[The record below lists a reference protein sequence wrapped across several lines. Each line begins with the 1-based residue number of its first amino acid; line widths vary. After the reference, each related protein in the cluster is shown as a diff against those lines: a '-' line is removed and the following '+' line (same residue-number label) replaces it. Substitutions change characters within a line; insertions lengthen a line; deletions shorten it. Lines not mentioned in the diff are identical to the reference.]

1 MHTLYIAYIMTSRT
15 KKITSI
21 IEVLRNAILNTV
33 PDYEQDERA
42 MGYLEALQDLEEKLS
57 G

>member
-1 MHTLYIAYIMTSRT
+1 MTSRV

-21 IEVLRNAILNTV
+21 IEVLRNAVLNAT

-42 MGYLEALQDLEEKLS
+42 MGYLEALQDIEEKLD

>member
-1 MHTLYIAYIMTSRT
+1 MTSRA